1 MHLLTCTEFLTE
13 IIAESCLNGL
23 CRTSHTLQN
32 FFDMDIKVIERGF
45 KNDEQENDFYLEL
58 CEKYNQVSR
67 NLILPNNDGS
77 VYAQYYVS
85 GKI

>member
-1 MHLLTCTEFLTE
+1 
-13 IIAESCLNGL
+13 
-23 CRTSHTLQN
+23 
-32 FFDMDIKVIERGF
+32 MDIKVIERGF